1 MPSPDA
7 RPRTEKGLPIGNTT
21 AHAFRI
27 STRLKD
33 LIGRE
38 LITNQYAAVFEL
50 VKNSFDAHA
59 KAVRLTFESD
69 RIVITDDGKGM
80 SHDAI
85 LQKWLFVG
93 YSAKHDNTEDADY
106 SGPVASGRPNFAG
119 DKGVGRFSCDR
130 LGSQLRLCSR
140 AEGQPVQVLHV
151 DWTRYEEDMTEDFV
165 SVQVDLQ
172 QRQDFPQSPPISP
185 RSTGTVLEI
194 TKLRTGWDR
203 AALIALKRGLA
214 KLINPFDPDPARFRI
229 RIVAPREVAA
239 DKEAERKGNT
249 HDTVNGRIEN
259 NILQVIGQRTTQ
271 IRVRTVDGGKTLE
284 TTLTDRGRT
293 VYSVRE
299 HNTYERLARSSVG
312 VEIYYLNRKAKTVFT
327 RRMGLR
333 SVDFGS
339 IFLFRNGFRVFPI
352 GEENDDFFGLARRKQ
367 QGVKRYLGTRDL
379 IGRVE
384 VTASTG
390 FAEATSRDQGLIR
403 TPEVTELIR
412 FIIEKGVRRLERY
425 VVDITWKDKLD
436 KDVDDTSRVMLD
448 PSSAEITR
456 LVSGLAATKGLEVL
470 SYDRDLVRLVDER
483 STFFRDTLEALAIL
497 AEKTGDPL
505 LLQHVEDAKVKLEV
519 LHQEADTA
527 REREQRAEEKARA
540 AEKRAEEAERR
551 ATSAEESYQSERKR
565 NAFLVAVGSLEEDTI
580 LNLHHQIGM
589 YASDVSVGIRTMMR
603 KLRRGVVVDAA
614 DWTTFLDVTAFRVR
628 QILTAAR
635 FATKR
640 DYKEKAA
647 TITADLP
654 VYIQDYVATIVP
666 LWKSKGLLVVT
677 PPFEGRFVTEF
688 RPIDVGIVVDNLVS
702 NAQKARATR
711 LMLNL
716 ELDRGPK
723 PDLWVTAADNGD
735 GWNPQIE
742 PLSRVFEKGVTT
754 TDGSGLGLY
763 HVSKVVEDLR
773 GVCRAHRE
781 PFSEQY
787 KGAHLTLIVP
797 S

>member
-1 MPSPDA
+1 MP
-7 RPRTEKGLPIGNTT
+7 TENAT

-59 KAVRLTFESD
+59 QSVRLTFGPD
-69 RIVITDDGKGM
+69 RIVITDNGKGM

-85 LQKWLFVG
+85 LHKWLFVG

-106 SGPVASGRPNFAG
+106 RGPVASGRSSFAG

-130 LGSQLRLCSR
+130 LGARLRLCSR
-140 AEGQPVQVLHV
+140 AQGHPVQVLNV
-151 DWTRYEEDMTEDFV
+151 DWTRYEQDMTQDFV
-165 SVQVDLQ
+165 SVEVDLQ
-172 QRQDFPQSPPISP
+172 ELSNFPQSPPIAP

-194 TKLRTGWDR
+194 TELRTGWDR
-203 AALIALKRGLA
+203 DALKTLKRGLA
-214 KLINPFDPDPARFRI
+214 KLINPFDPDPARFSI

-239 DKEAERKGNT
+239 DKAAEHRGKP
-249 HDTVNGRIEN
+249 HDTVNGRVQN
-259 NILQVIGQRTTQ
+259 NILQVIGERTTQ
-271 IRVRTVDGGKTLE
+271 VRVQTTQCGKTLE
-284 TTLTDRGRT
+284 TTITDRGRT
-293 VYSVRE
+293 VYSIRE
-299 HNTYERLARSSVG
+299 RNTYDRLAESRVS
-312 VEIYYLNRKAKTVFT
+312 VEIYYLNTKAKTVFT

-333 SVDFGS
+333 SVHFGS

-352 GEENDDFFGLARRKQ
+352 GEEHDDFFGLAWRKQ
-367 QGVKRYLGTRDL
+367 QGVRRYLGTRDL

-403 TPEVTELIR
+403 TPEVAELIR
-412 FIIEKGVRRLERY
+412 LIIEKAVRRLERY
-425 VVDITWKDKLD
+425 VVDITWKDKMD
-436 KDVDDTSRVMLD
+436 KHVDDTSRVMLD

-456 LVSGLAATKGLEVL
+456 LVSGLAATKGLEVV

-483 STFFRDTLEALAIL
+483 STFFQDTLGALAIL

-505 LLQHVEDAKVKLEV
+505 LLERVADAKIKLEALDQV
-519 LHQEADTA
+519 ADAA
-527 REREQRAEEKARA
+527 REAEQRAREEAKAAEERA
-540 AEKRAEEAERR
+540 AEAERR
-551 ATSAEESYQSERKR
+551 ATSAEESYQSERER
-565 NAFLVAVGSLEEDTI
+565 NAFLIAVGSLEEDTI
-580 LNLHHQIGM
+580 LNLHHQIM
-589 YASDVSVGIRTMMR
+589 MHASDVSVGVRTMMR
-603 KLRRGVVVDAA
+603 KLRRGVAIDTT
-614 DWTTFLDVTAFRVR
+614 DWTTFLDMTAFRVR

-640 DYKEKAA
+640 GYKERAA
-647 TITADLP
+647 AITADLP
-654 VYIQDYVATIVP
+654 VYIQDYVANIVP
-666 LWKSKGLLVVT
+666 LWKPKGLLVVM
-677 PPFEGRFVTEF
+677 PPFAGKFVTKF
-688 RPIDVGIVVDNLVS
+688 RPIDVGVVVDNLVS
-702 NAQKARATR
+702 NAAKARATR
-711 LMLNL
+711 LMLSL
-716 ELDRGPK
+716 ELDTGPK
-723 PDLWVTAADNGD
+723 PDLWLVVADNGD
-735 GWNPQIE
+735 GWDPGIE

-763 HVSKVVEDLR
+763 HVAKVVEDLR
-773 GVCRAHRE
+773 GVCKAYRE

-787 KGAHLTLIVP
+787 KGAHLTLVFP

>member
-1 MPSPDA
+1 MPNSN
-7 RPRTEKGLPIGNTT
+7 KNTGSKDG
-21 AHAFRI
+21 APGKHATTHTFRI

-59 KAVRLTFESD
+59 QTVRLTFEPD

-85 LQKWLFVG
+85 RRKWLFVG

-106 SGPVASGRPNFAG
+106 RGPVASGRSSFAG

-130 LGSQLRLCSR
+130 LGARLRLCSR
-140 AEGQPVQVLHV
+140 AEGHPVQVLHV
-151 DWTRYEEDMTEDFV
+151 DWTRYEGDMTQDFV
-165 SVQVDLQ
+165 NVEVDLQ
-172 QRQDFPQSPPISP
+172 ERPEFPQPPPISP
-185 RSTGTVLEI
+185 RSTGTMLEI

-203 AALIALKRGLA
+203 AALITLKRGLA
-214 KLINPFDPDPARFRI
+214 KLINPFDPDPARFNV
-229 RIVAPREVAA
+229 RIVAPRQIAA
-239 DKEAERKGNT
+239 DKEAGGKGDT

-271 IRVRTVDGGKTLE
+271 IRVRTMHGGQTLE

-299 HNTYERLARSSVG
+299 PNTYERLAHSSLSVA
-312 VEIYYLNRKAKTVFT
+312 IYYLNRKAKTVFT
-327 RRMGLR
+327 RRMGIR

-367 QGVKRYLGTRDL
+367 QGVRRYLGTRDL

-384 VTASTG
+384 VTASKG

-403 TPEVTELIR
+403 TPEVTDLIR
-412 FIIEKGVRRLERY
+412 FIIEKCVRRLERY
-425 VVDITWKDKLD
+425 VVDITWKDKMD

-448 PSSAEITR
+448 PSSAEVTR

-505 LLQHVEDAKVKLEV
+505 LLQYVADAQVKLEAV
-519 LHQEADTA
+519 QKEAGTA
-527 REREQRAEEKARA
+527 RKGEQRAEEKARA
-540 AEKRAEEAERR
+540 AEERAAEAERR
-551 ATSAEESYQSERKR
+551 ATSAEESYQSERER

-603 KLRRGVVVDAA
+603 KLRRGVVLDTA
-614 DWTTFLDVTAFRVR
+614 DWTKFLDVTAFRVR

-640 DYKEKAA
+640 EYKERAA
-647 TITADLP
+647 AITADLA

-666 LWKSKGLLVVT
+666 LWKTQGLLVVT
-677 PPFEGRFVTEF
+677 PPFEGKFVTTF

-702 NAQKARATR
+702 NAEKAGATR
-711 LMLNL
+711 LILSL
-716 ELDRGPK
+716 ELDKGQK
-723 PDLWVTAADNGD
+723 PDLLLTAADNGG
-735 GWNPQIE
+735 GWDSRIE

-763 HVSKVVEDLR
+763 HVCKVVEDLR
-773 GVCRAHRE
+773 GVCKAHRHA
-781 PFSEQY
+781 FSEQY
-787 KGAHLTLIVP
+787 KGAHLMLVFP